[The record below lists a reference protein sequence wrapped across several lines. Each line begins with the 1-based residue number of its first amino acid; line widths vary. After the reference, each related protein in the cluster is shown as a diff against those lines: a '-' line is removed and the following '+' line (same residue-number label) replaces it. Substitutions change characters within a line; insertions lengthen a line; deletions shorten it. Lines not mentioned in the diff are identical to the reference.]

1 MRYCTNCG
9 RELADNLKFCTRC
22 GTPVEEDLEQGQED
36 LGQSRRGRLPVVVAA
51 LVVVLAVVGVGAYVI
66 LDNLSL
72 PGDATSAS
80 PASTE
85 LESKSNSNVLDEG
98 PESSATETSAQS
110 SVPADD
116 STRDST
122 GDQNAQNDLSGG
134 SPEEL
139 VQRGTE
145 LLDLCEQNGDAASG
159 ADALALFSEASKLG
173 NTEADYYLGYCY
185 YYSSGVSR
193 DYTQAYQHFLV
204 AAEAGDARG
213 QAFVARCLYDGSGVA
228 QDRDASYQ
236 WAAKAAG
243 QGNPLGQSMLG
254 SCYKHGYGVEKDLE
268 KMLYWYELSADAGND
283 AGQLNMGACYDM
295 GLGVPRDASRAVE
308 YYKLSAAQ
316 GNSLAQLYLAKC
328 YYEGDGV
335 SRDVD
340 LAASYAN
347 QAVNN
352 VRDPK
357 ASADAAAF
365 LNKHGL

>member
-9 RELADNLKFCTRC
+9 CELADNLKFCTRC
-22 GTPVEEDLEQGQED
+22 GAAVEEDLEQGQEN
-36 LGQSRRGRLPVVVAA
+36 LGQDRKRRLPVVAA
-51 LVVVLAVVGVGAYVI
+51 AVVIVLAVVGVGVYVI
-66 LDNLSL
+66 LGNLSL

-80 PASTE
+80 PASRE
-85 LESKSNSNVLDEG
+85 LESKADTNDSDEV
-98 PESSATETSAQS
+98 PVSSTAEPSAQS
-110 SVPADD
+110 SVPISGQDAQKDN
-116 STRDST
+116 S
-122 GDQNAQNDLSGG
+122 GD

-139 VQRGTE
+139 VQKGVE

-159 ADALALFSEASKLG
+159 ADAIALFDEASKMG

-228 QDRDASYQ
+228 QDREESYQ
-236 WAAKAAG
+236 WATKAAE

-268 KMLYWYELSADAGND
+268 KMLYWYELSAEAGSD

-308 YYKLSAAQ
+308 YYELSAAQ

-328 YYEGDGV
+328 YYNGDGV

-357 ASADAAAF
+357 ASADAVAF
-365 LNKHGL
+365 LNEHGL